1 MKIASYRLAEYRISE
16 SGNGA
21 LWWEAHAGIGA
32 VVGGKCFIRG
42 EILFIGPSESEEP
55 GFLAREF
62 LDQLGRFPKWE
73 RTKFYCLNYEIRDC
87 KSGKKLTEEEIAT
100 WSRSQSHW
108 PEEAGLSGTLFGNGY
123 RGKESGLTHD
133 VAYRLGKYV
142 IIQKPNGQVWWKTP
156 SSRTGLR
163 LGRSSIVGDILFLGA
178 VETEEP
184 GNLRRQ
190 FLDRLDQLPEWRTTR
205 YYSIS
210 YALHDCATEE
220 SLLKGG
226 EGRWAGADSLPKGE
240 GFSRKKAKPQET
252 FNLVFWKL
260 WKVVRAIY
268 THTRT
273 RTALT
278 MDHKAAD
285 KEKREKRA
293 KIKGSRGVNAGELG
307 RSKWNAGI
315 QWLVGKKWIG
325 YIAAFL
331 LITGFLLMS
340 VLVGH
345 WKKEERRYKSDDHHS
360 SHRSGHRVNSGD

>member
-1 MKIASYRLAEYRISE
+1 MKTTFYRLAQYKIIE
-16 SGNGA
+16 GGAGA
-21 LWWEAHAGIGA
+21 LWWEAHAGVGA
-32 VVGGKCFIRG
+32 VVGGKCSIRG
-42 EILFIGPSESEEP
+42 EILFIGPSESEEA

-62 LDQLGRFPKWE
+62 LDQLDRFPKWE
-73 RTKFYCLNYEIRDC
+73 RTKFYCLNYEICGC
-87 KSGKKLTEEEIAT
+87 KSGRKLTGEEIAI
-100 WSRSQSHW
+100 WSKSQTQW
-108 PEEAGLSGTLFGNGY
+108 TDENGLSGTPFGTGNQEQRPGS
-123 RGKESGLTHD
+123 KED
-133 VAYRLGKYV
+133 VSYRLRKFQ
-142 IIQKPNGQVWWKTP
+142 IIQKPDGQVWWKTP
-156 SSRTGLR
+156 SGHTGVR
-163 LGRSSIVGDILFLGA
+163 AGKSIIIGDILFLGA
-178 VETEEP
+178 REIEEP
-184 GNLRRQ
+184 GNLRSQ
-190 FLDRLDQLPEWRTTR
+190 FIERLDQLPEWTATQ
-205 YYSIS
+205 YYSLS
-210 YALHDCATEE
+210 YALHDCE
-220 SLLKGG
+220 SAKSLSKG
-226 EGRWAGADSLPKGE
+226 EGGSRLSADSLPKGE
-240 GFSRKKAKPQET
+240 GLSRKKAKPHET
-252 FNLVFWKL
+252 FNLGFWKL

-278 MDHKAAD
+278 MDHKDAE

-293 KIKGSRGVNAGELG
+293 KNKGSREVNAGKLG